1 MLYENITFD
10 ENTKIYV
17 NLVSVSKSG
26 MTRKA
31 KFYTIVDNELQNIT
45 DVMAKALGQNL
56 DKNYC
61 LTIRGCGSDMFFH
74 TLYRFAMGIGF
85 ESQKALSLVWVNH
98 YYMI

>member
-1 MLYENITFD
+1 MIYENITFD

-17 NLVSVSKSG
+17 NLVSVSKSR
-26 MTRKA
+26 MTRRI

-45 DVMAKALGQNL
+45 DIIAGALGQKL

-61 LTIRGCGSDMFFH
+61 VVAKGCGVDVFFH
-74 TLYRFAMGIGF
+74 TLYRFAMRIGF

-98 YYMI
+98 YHKI

>member
-1 MLYENITFD
+1 MIYENIIFD

-31 KFYTIVDNELQNIT
+31 KFYVVVDGELQNIT
-45 DVMAKALGQNL
+45 DIIAKALEQKL

-61 LTIRGCGSDMFFH
+61 LTIRGCGMDMIFG
-74 TLYRFAMGIGF
+74 TLYRFASSIGIKDAFKLG
-85 ESQKALSLVWVNH
+85 WVNH
-98 YYMI
+98 YHMI